1 MPYRLLERLTPR
13 AFPRTRL
20 LTAAVVWTCV
30 GAFLCAKGVWLSIES
45 SMMPGLAAVTAG
57 LCFGLLKSMLV
68 FDRVA
73 GKIIGHIGRKPSP
86 SCLGGLF
93 SVRNWAL
100 ILVMAVFGRAIGG
113 LPIHAALKTGL
124 YVMVGSGL
132 GYSSRLLWRAWRN
145 SPAGAP

>member
-1 MPYRLLERLTPR
+1 MLPKILDRLTPR
-13 AFPRTRL
+13 VYPRTRI
-20 LTAAVVWTCV
+20 LTAATVWSV
-30 GAFLCAKGVWLSIES
+30 LGIFLIAKGLWFSYNVAYLIIFFAVALGLGL
-45 SMMPGLAAVTAG
+45 GLA
-57 LCFGLLKSMLV
+57 KSRFV

-73 GKIIGHIGRKPSP
+73 IKVLTHIGTKPSR

-93 SVRNWAL
+93 SIRNWAL